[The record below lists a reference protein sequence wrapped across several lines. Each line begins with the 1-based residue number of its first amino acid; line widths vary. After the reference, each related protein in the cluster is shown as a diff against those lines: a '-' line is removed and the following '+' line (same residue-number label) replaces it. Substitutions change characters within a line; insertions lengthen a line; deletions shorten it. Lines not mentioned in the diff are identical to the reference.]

1 MKRFWG
7 GMLHDVGKVV
17 FATRGAAAGDGPA
30 PSAEEAFAQMK
41 AHHAEVGAYLLGL
54 WGFPNSI
61 VENGGVS

>member
-1 MKRFWG
+1 MVALCEKFPQAKADEAFLG

-41 AHHAEVGAYLLGL
+41 AHHA
-54 WGFPNSI
+54 
-61 VENGGVS
+61 